1 MYAWGVCGMVY
12 VYVLWCVYVCM
23 CDVCMMCGVC
33 VYMCG
38 LCVCMCG
45 VRYACMCVVCGIVF
59 GVSTYVVWYVVYMY
73 V

>member
-1 MYAWGVCGMVY
+1 
-12 VYVLWCVYVCM
+12 
-23 CDVCMMCGVC
+23 
-33 VYMCG
+33 
-38 LCVCMCG
+38 MCG